1 MFKITMAIIYELRV
15 IDSTCRIGYLSCQ
28 FFAIDSGRTVSIWQK
43 EAELLRFRESDGD
56 IKSVAESR

>member
-28 FFAIDSGRTVSIWQK
+28 FFAIDSGRIVSIWQ